1 MTGVNGEF
9 KNLIFTADGCLLA
22 QPVSDV
28 HALALAR
35 PTAARKQKQAPPA

>member
-1 MTGVNGEF
+1 MTGIDGGF
-9 KNLIFTADGCLLA
+9 KKLTFTAGGCLLA